1 MYIFNKGIRGS
12 MEELFKDR
20 EIRKYINESL
30 SNAVYDDVQ
39 TKECE
44 VCHTQAKNTYEIDG
58 HIVCDRC
65 INFIKFLRDDF
76 DVLFN
81 SKQDVWSNVQVRY
94 DSLTEGYFT
103 PNIEKLYDTAKKS
116 FGGDITKL
124 IKSYGIK
131 TNKDLCTRLYKGEL
145 FIDNKQLAKPSK
157 FNRFIDDFDVRFNTA
172 VGYKAIV
179 PDSDGY
185 VAKYSTV
192 GKNDAFIRDNI
203 DFIKKNASDVLKD
216 IVKPTIR
223 NSNDQSDYDEIVN
236 LSGSGNSSKV
246 QKSTV
251 AQAPKSGSTIGSG
264 TNTTS
269 ATNVKTSKAS
279 GNASDF
285 EITLGRDG
293 FALRYTRNDTQSKL
307 QKGVVEYHCTFNY
320 KSKTISQM
328 DVDIVSIDDFD
339 EITKNAFK
347 CTKLY
352 KMLPFMSDDGDYI
365 VDIDTDGII
374 THLELDVDN
383 IQKNGFVFK
392 ILNHTKS
399 FDKDTVK
406 IIDPTVITSYSKFN
420 AYISKYILMSIG
432 KDFNAFVNVKSNTIY
447 TSLGKVEW
455 YLSDITDKGI
465 LVELVYGS
473 RSATVEVTKNTDN
486 VGLVDLCLRGLL
498 IRNQDVFD
506 TLFGNNSL
514 SSMKSIKVTSKVNPN
529 ITVEWVF
536 NEDTIQ
542 AFTVSGGLALQ
553 GSFDGNALSSFVVS
567 SCKTLQKD
575 IERYTDDVLYRDGYV
590 QKSNNAVITNWF
602 KYRDASDTRL
612 KVLYRQIENNLKATY
627 DKLDD
632 RLDFK
637 VERLVVTK
645 SGNII
650 ECIFSIVDNEGVYQD
665 LDTMRKD
672 LSLKLPDYYH
682 MSESNDNSG
691 SYYVQYTVSDDDD
704 IEKFASD
711 IESSVLEGLFRL
723 HATEIN
729 EGCGYTLIGE
739 GVAVPIN
746 EADSSHTHAELE
758 DEDNDTEEGTD
769 VGGVS
774 TPTGTLHSTDGR
786 GVGSLETNK
795 KIDAISF
802 DDVVVEEVI
811 SEVAYKVTTRDGKK
825 VKVKMTPMEE
835 KKAKAR
841 RKAYYEE
848 QAKKDGNKIRSS
860 KVGKQ
865 NKKLANDLAKRA
877 EADKMREFHK
887 KEKSHE
893 LMRDR
898 KEKMRKLRSGTA
910 KERRSVRK
918 ELSKSRMSDS
928 TL

>member
-1 MYIFNKGIRGS
+1 

-44 VCHTQAKNTYEIDG
+44 VCHIQAKNTYEIDG

-575 IERYTDDVLYRDGYV
+575 IERYTDDVLYRDGYI
-590 QKSNNAVITNWF
+590 QKNTNAVITSWY

-645 SGNII
+645 SGNIV

-729 EGCGYTLIGE
+729 EGCGYTLIGD
-739 GVAVPIN
+739 GKAIPIN
-746 EADSSHTHAELE
+746 ESDSSHTHAELE

-811 SEVAYKVTTRDGKK
+811 SEVAYKVTTRNGKK

-835 KKAKAR
+835 KKAKAK

-877 EADKMREFHK
+877 EADKMREFRK

>member
-1 MYIFNKGIRGS
+1 

-30 SNAVYDDVQ
+30 ANAVYDDVQ

-236 LSGSGNSSKV
+236 LSGNSSSAKV
-246 QKSTV
+246 QKSSVT
-251 AQAPKSGSTIGSG
+251 QAPKSGSTIGNG

-279 GNASDF
+279 GNANDF
-285 EITLGRDG
+285 EIALGRDG

-320 KSKTISQM
+320 KSRTISQM

-399 FDKDTVK
+399 FDKDIVK

-645 SGNII
+645 SGNIV
-650 ECIFSIVDNEGVYQD
+650 ECVFSIVDNEGVYQD
-665 LDTMRKD
+665 LDTMKKD

-811 SEVAYKVTTRDGKK
+811 SEVAYKVTTRNGKK

-877 EADKMREFHK
+877 EADKMREFRK

-893 LMRDR
+893 LMKDR

>member
-1 MYIFNKGIRGS
+1 

-575 IERYTDDVLYRDGYV
+575 IERYTDDVLYRDGYI
-590 QKSNNAVITNWF
+590 QRNTNAVITSWY

-811 SEVAYKVTTRDGKK
+811 SEVAYKVTTRNGKK

>member
-1 MYIFNKGIRGS
+1 

-39 TKECE
+39 TKECDI
-44 VCHTQAKNTYEIDG
+44 CHIESKNTYEIDG

-65 INFIKFLRDDF
+65 INFIKFLQDDF

-251 AQAPKSGSTIGSG
+251 AQTPKSGSTIGSG
-264 TNTTS
+264 QNTSS

-285 EITLGRDG
+285 EIALGRDG

-339 EITKNAFK
+339 EVTKNAFK

-406 IIDPTVITSYSKFN
+406 IIDPAVITSYSKFN

-432 KDFNAFVNVKSNTIY
+432 KDFNAFVNVKSNTFY

-455 YLSDITDKGI
+455 YLSDLTDKGI

-514 SSMKSIKVTSKVNPN
+514 SSMRSIKVTSKVNPN
-529 ITVEWVF
+529 ITVEWLLDA
-536 NEDTIQ
+536 DTIQ
-542 AFTVSGGLALQ
+542 AFIVSGELALQ
-553 GSFDGNALSSFVVS
+553 GSFDSNALTSFVVS

-612 KVLYRQIENNLKATY
+612 KVLYRQIENNLKYTY

-650 ECIFSIVDNEGVYQD
+650 ECVFSIVDNDGVYQD

-746 EADSSHTHAELE
+746 EADSSHTHADLE
-758 DEDNDTEEGTD
+758 VEDNDTEEGTD

-811 SEVAYKVTTRDGKK
+811 SEVAYKVTTKNGKK
-825 VKVKMTPMEE
+825 IKVKMTPMEE
-835 KKAKAR
+835 KKAKAK

-848 QAKKDGNKIRSS
+848 KAKKEGNKIRSS

-893 LMRDR
+893 LMKAR

-918 ELSKSRMSDS
+918 ELSKSRMSGS

>member
-1 MYIFNKGIRGS
+1 

-30 SNAVYDDVQ
+30 ANAVYDDVQ

-236 LSGSGNSSKV
+236 LSGNGNSSKV
-246 QKSTV
+246 QKSSVTQV
-251 AQAPKSGSTIGSG
+251 PKSGSTIGSG
-264 TNTTS
+264 QNTTS

-279 GNASDF
+279 GNANDF
-285 EITLGRDG
+285 EIPLGKDG

-529 ITVEWVF
+529 ITVDWVF

-542 AFTVSGGLALQ
+542 AFIVSGELSLQ
-553 GSFDGNALSSFVVS
+553 GSFDGNALTSFSVS

-575 IERYTDDVLYRDGYV
+575 IERYTDDVLYRDGYI
-590 QKSNNAVITNWF
+590 QKNTNAVITSWY

-612 KVLYRQIENNLKATY
+612 KVLYRQIENNLKDTY

-645 SGNII
+645 SGNIV

-672 LSLKLPDYYH
+672 LSLKLPDYCH

-704 IEKFASD
+704 IDKFASD

-739 GVAVPIN
+739 GKAIPIN
-746 EADSSHTHAELE
+746 ESDSSHTHADLE
-758 DEDNDTEEGTD
+758 DEDNDAEEGTD

-811 SEVAYKVTTRDGKK
+811 SEVAFKWTTKNGKR
-825 VKVKMTPMEE
+825 VKVRMTPQEE
-835 KKAKAR
+835 KEAKEKRQAYYDKKAKEAGD
-841 RKAYYEE
+841 KV
-848 QAKKDGNKIRSS
+848 RSS
-860 KVGKQ
+860 KVAKQ
-865 NKKLANDLAKRA
+865 NKKLGHDLAKKA
-877 EADKMREFHK
+877 EDKAAAKAKRTLAKRSKAIDRKNSLKSMRERRESKYREMHSKLNDLRK
-887 KEKSHE
+887 KREGRPKSIT
-893 LMRDR
+893 R
-898 KEKMRKLRSGTA
+898 
-910 KERRSVRK
+910 
-918 ELSKSRMSDS
+918 
-928 TL
+928 

>member
-1 MYIFNKGIRGS
+1 

-30 SNAVYDDVQ
+30 ANAVYDDVQ

-65 INFIKFLRDDF
+65 ISFIKFLRDDF

-279 GNASDF
+279 GNTNDF
-285 EITLGRDG
+285 EIPLGKDG

-320 KSKTISQM
+320 KSKTISHM

-352 KMLPFMSDDGDYI
+352 KLLPFMSDDGDYI
-365 VDIDTDGII
+365 VDIDTEGIV

-383 IQKNGFVFK
+383 IHKNGFVFK

-455 YLSDITDKGI
+455 YLSDLTDKGI

-575 IERYTDDVLYRDGYV
+575 IERYTDDVLYRDGYI
-590 QKSNNAVITNWF
+590 QKNTNAVITSWY

-627 DKLDD
+627 DNLDD

-774 TPTGTLHSTDGR
+774 TPTGTLHSIDDR
-786 GVGSLETNK
+786 WVGSLETNK

-811 SEVAYKVTTRDGKK
+811 SEVAYKVTTRNGKK

-877 EADKMREFHK
+877 EADKMREFRK
-887 KEKSHE
+887 KERSHE

>member
-1 MYIFNKGIRGS
+1 

-30 SNAVYDDVQ
+30 ANAVYDDVQ

-81 SKQDVWSNVQVRY
+81 SKQEVWSNIHARY
-94 DSLTEGYFT
+94 DSLTEGYVV
-103 PNIEKLYDTAKKS
+103 PNVEKLYDTAKKS

-124 IKSYGIK
+124 VKSYGIK
-131 TNKDLCTRLYKGEL
+131 TDSHLLDRIYKGEICIPNTVL
-145 FIDNKQLAKPSK
+145 STSGKL
-157 FNRFIDDFDVRFNTA
+157 NRFIDDFEIKFMRADSAKQLVA
-172 VGYKAIV
+172 DADGYKATIDV
-179 PDSDGY
+179 TRSNSQFSKDNQSYIQANPDII
-185 VAKYSTV
+185 
-192 GKNDAFIRDNI
+192 NQ
-203 DFIKKNASDVLKD
+203 IKKPYMRNNDDKVAYNNVASLLG
-216 IVKPTIR
+216 
-223 NSNDQSDYDEIVN
+223 NSNT
-236 LSGSGNSSKV
+236 
-246 QKSTV
+246 STV
-251 AQAPKSGSTIGSG
+251 AKNSVTQAPKSGSTIGSG
-264 TNTTS
+264 TNTSS
-269 ATNVKTSKAS
+269 AKNVKTSKAS

-285 EITLGRDG
+285 EIALGRDG

-365 VDIDTDGII
+365 VDIDTEGIV

-406 IIDPTVITSYSKFN
+406 IIDPAVITSYSKFN

-432 KDFNAFVNVKSNTIY
+432 KDFNAFVNVKSNTFY

-455 YLSDITDKGI
+455 YLSDLTDKGI

-514 SSMKSIKVTSKVNPN
+514 SSMRSIKVTSKVNPN
-529 ITVEWVF
+529 ITVEWLLD
-536 NEDTIQ
+536 EDTIQ
-542 AFTVSGGLALQ
+542 AFIVSGELALQ
-553 GSFDGNALSSFVVS
+553 GSFDSNALTSFSVS

-612 KVLYRQIENNLKATY
+612 KVLYRQIENNLKDTY

-650 ECIFSIVDNEGVYQD
+650 ECVFSIVDNDGVYQD

-746 EADSSHTHAELE
+746 EADSSHTHADLE
-758 DEDNDTEEGTD
+758 VEDNDTEEGTD

-811 SEVAYKVTTRDGKK
+811 SEVAFKWTTKNGRK

-877 EADKMREFHK
+877 EADKMREFRK

>member
-1 MYIFNKGIRGS
+1 

-455 YLSDITDKGI
+455 YLSDITDNGI

-575 IERYTDDVLYRDGYV
+575 IERYTDDVLYRDGYI
-590 QKSNNAVITNWF
+590 QKNTNAVITSWY

-612 KVLYRQIENNLKATY
+612 KVLYRQIENNLKDTY

-645 SGNII
+645 SGNIV

-746 EADSSHTHAELE
+746 EVDSSHTHAELE

-811 SEVAYKVTTRDGKK
+811 SEVAYKVTTRNGKK

-877 EADKMREFHK
+877 EADKMREFRK

>member
-1 MYIFNKGIRGS
+1 

-30 SNAVYDDVQ
+30 ANAVYDDVQ

-81 SKQDVWSNVQVRY
+81 SKQDVWSNVQVKY

-251 AQAPKSGSTIGSG
+251 AQTPKSGSTIGNG

-279 GNASDF
+279 GNTNDF
-285 EITLGRDG
+285 EIPLGKDG

-536 NEDTIQ
+536 NEDTVQ
-542 AFTVSGGLALQ
+542 AFTVSGELALQ

-575 IERYTDDVLYRDGYV
+575 IERYTDDVLYRDGYI
-590 QKSNNAVITNWF
+590 QKNTNAVITSWY

-650 ECIFSIVDNEGVYQD
+650 ECVFSIVDNEGVYQD

-802 DDVVVEEVI
+802 DDVVVEEFI
-811 SEVAYKVTTRDGKK
+811 SEVAYKVTTRNGKK

-877 EADKMREFHK
+877 EADKMREFRK

>member
-1 MYIFNKGIRGS
+1 

-30 SNAVYDDVQ
+30 ANAVYDDVQ

-236 LSGSGNSSKV
+236 LSGNGNSSKV
-246 QKSTV
+246 QKSSVTQV
-251 AQAPKSGSTIGSG
+251 PKSGSTIGSG
-264 TNTTS
+264 QNTTS

-279 GNASDF
+279 GNANDF
-285 EITLGRDG
+285 EIPLGKDG

-529 ITVEWVF
+529 ITVDWVF

-542 AFTVSGGLALQ
+542 AFIVSGELSLQ
-553 GSFDGNALSSFVVS
+553 GSFDGNALTSFSVS

-612 KVLYRQIENNLKATY
+612 KVLYRQIENNLKYTY

-637 VERLVVTK
+637 VERLVVTY
-645 SGNII
+645 SGNIV

-811 SEVAYKVTTRDGKK
+811 SEVAYKVTTKNGKK
-825 VKVKMTPMEE
+825 IKVKMTPMEE
-835 KKAKAR
+835 KKAKAK

-848 QAKKDGNKIRSS
+848 QAKKEGNKIRSS

-893 LMRDR
+893 LMKDR

-918 ELSKSRMSDS
+918 ELSKSRMSGS
-928 TL
+928 TF

>member
-1 MYIFNKGIRGS
+1 
-12 MEELFKDR
+12 
-20 EIRKYINESL
+20 
-30 SNAVYDDVQ
+30 
-39 TKECE
+39 
-44 VCHTQAKNTYEIDG
+44 
-58 HIVCDRC
+58 
-65 INFIKFLRDDF
+65 
-76 DVLFN
+76 
-81 SKQDVWSNVQVRY
+81 
-94 DSLTEGYFT
+94 
-103 PNIEKLYDTAKKS
+103 
-116 FGGDITKL
+116 
-124 IKSYGIK
+124 
-131 TNKDLCTRLYKGEL
+131 
-145 FIDNKQLAKPSK
+145 
-157 FNRFIDDFDVRFNTA
+157 
-172 VGYKAIV
+172 
-179 PDSDGY
+179 
-185 VAKYSTV
+185 
-192 GKNDAFIRDNI
+192 
-203 DFIKKNASDVLKD
+203 
-216 IVKPTIR
+216 
-223 NSNDQSDYDEIVN
+223 
-236 LSGSGNSSKV
+236 
-246 QKSTV
+246 
-251 AQAPKSGSTIGSG
+251 
-264 TNTTS
+264 
-269 ATNVKTSKAS
+269 
-279 GNASDF
+279 
-285 EITLGRDG
+285 
-293 FALRYTRNDTQSKL
+293 
-307 QKGVVEYHCTFNY
+307 
-320 KSKTISQM
+320 
-328 DVDIVSIDDFD
+328 
-339 EITKNAFK
+339 
-347 CTKLY
+347 
-352 KMLPFMSDDGDYI
+352 MSDDGDYI

-529 ITVEWVF
+529 ITVDWVF

-542 AFTVSGGLALQ
+542 AFIVSGELSLQ
-553 GSFDGNALSSFVVS
+553 GSFDGNALTSFSVS

-575 IERYTDDVLYRDGYV
+575 IERYTDDVLYRDGYI
-590 QKSNNAVITNWF
+590 QKNTNAVITSWY

-645 SGNII
+645 SGNIV

-746 EADSSHTHAELE
+746 EVDSSHTHAELE

-774 TPTGTLHSTDGR
+774 TPTGALHSTDGR

-811 SEVAYKVTTRDGKK
+811 SEVAYKVTTMNGKK

-877 EADKMREFHK
+877 EADKMREFRK

>member
-1 MYIFNKGIRGS
+1 

-94 DSLTEGYFT
+94 DALTEGYVV
-103 PNIEKLYDTAKKS
+103 PNVEKLYDTAKKS

-536 NEDTIQ
+536 NGDTIQ

-575 IERYTDDVLYRDGYV
+575 IERYTDDVLYRDGYI
-590 QKSNNAVITNWF
+590 QKNTNAVITSWY

-645 SGNII
+645 SGNIV

-786 GVGSLETNK
+786 WVGSLETNK

-811 SEVAYKVTTRDGKK
+811 SEVAYKVTTRNGKK

-877 EADKMREFHK
+877 EADKMREFRK

>member
-1 MYIFNKGIRGS
+1 

-30 SNAVYDDVQ
+30 ANAVYDDVQ
-39 TKECE
+39 TKECD

-65 INFIKFLRDDF
+65 INFIKFLQDDF

-251 AQAPKSGSTIGSG
+251 AQTPKSGSTIGSG
-264 TNTTS
+264 QNTSS

-279 GNASDF
+279 GNTNDF
-285 EITLGRDG
+285 EIPLGKDG

-307 QKGVVEYHCTFNY
+307 QRGVVEYHCTFNY
-320 KSKTISQM
+320 KSKTISHM
-328 DVDIVSIDDFD
+328 EVDIVSIDDFD

-365 VDIDTDGII
+365 VDIDTEGIV

-406 IIDPTVITSYSKFN
+406 IIDPAVITSYSKFN

-432 KDFNAFVNVKSNTIY
+432 KDFNAFVNVKSNTFY

-455 YLSDITDKGI
+455 YLSDLTDKGI

-486 VGLVDLCLRGLL
+486 VGLVDLCLRELL

-514 SSMKSIKVTSKVNPN
+514 SSMRSIKVTSKVNPN
-529 ITVEWVF
+529 ITVEWLLD
-536 NEDTIQ
+536 EDTIQ
-542 AFTVSGGLALQ
+542 AFIVSGELALQ
-553 GSFDGNALSSFVVS
+553 GSFDSNALTSFSVS

-612 KVLYRQIENNLKATY
+612 KVLYRQIENNLKDTY

-650 ECIFSIVDNEGVYQD
+650 ECVFSIVDNEGVYQD
-665 LDTMRKD
+665 LDTMKKD
-672 LSLKLPDYYH
+672 LSLQLPDYYH

-739 GVAVPIN
+739 GVAVPIS
-746 EADSSHTHAELE
+746 EADSSHTHADLE
-758 DEDNDTEEGTD
+758 VEDNDTEEGTD

-811 SEVAYKVTTRDGKK
+811 SEVAFKWTTKNGKR
-825 VKVKMTPMEE
+825 VKVRMTPMEE
-835 KKAKAR
+835 KKAKAK

-848 QAKKDGNKIRSS
+848 QAKKEGNKIRSS

-877 EADKMREFHK
+877 ESDKMREFHK

-893 LMRDR
+893 LMKAR

>member
-1 MYIFNKGIRGS
+1 

-30 SNAVYDDVQ
+30 SNAMYDNAQ
-39 TKECE
+39 TKECDI
-44 VCHTQAKNTYEIDG
+44 CHTESKNTYEIDG

-94 DSLTEGYFT
+94 DSLTEGYVV
-103 PNIEKLYDTAKKS
+103 PNVEKLYDTAKKS

-124 IKSYGIK
+124 VKSYGIK
-131 TNKDLCTRLYKGEL
+131 TDSHLLDRIYKGEICIPNTVL
-145 FIDNKQLAKPSK
+145 STAGKL
-157 FNRFIDDFDVRFNTA
+157 NRFIDDFEIKFMRADSAKHLVADTD
-172 VGYKAIV
+172 GYKATIDV
-179 PDSDGY
+179 TRSNSQFSKDNQNYILANPDII
-185 VAKYSTV
+185 
-192 GKNDAFIRDNI
+192 NQ
-203 DFIKKNASDVLKD
+203 IKK
-216 IVKPTIR
+216 PYMR
-223 NSNDQSDYDEIVN
+223 NSDDKTAYNSVAS
-236 LSGSGNSSKV
+236 LLGNSNN
-246 QKSTV
+246 STV
-251 AQAPKSGSTIGSG
+251 AKNSVTQTPKSGSTIGSG
-264 TNTTS
+264 QNTSS
-269 ATNVKTSKAS
+269 AKNVKTSKAS

-285 EITLGRDG
+285 EIALGRDG

-352 KMLPFMSDDGDYI
+352 KLLPFMSDDGDYI

-455 YLSDITDKGI
+455 YLSDITDNGI

-473 RSATVEVTKNTDN
+473 RSTTVEVTKNTDN
-486 VGLVDLCLRGLL
+486 VGIVDLCLRGLL

-514 SSMKSIKVTSKVNPN
+514 SSMKSIKVTSKANHN
-529 ITVEWVF
+529 ITVEWLLDNDSVQSF
-536 NEDTIQ
+536 IT
-542 AFTVSGGLALQ
+542 SGELTLQ
-553 GSFDGNALSSFVVS
+553 GSFDSNSVTAFVVS

-575 IERYTDDVLYRDGYV
+575 LERYTDDVLYRDGYV
-590 QKSNNAVITNWF
+590 QKSNNAVITSWH
-602 KYRDASDTRL
+602 KYREASDTRL
-612 KVLYRQIENNLKATY
+612 KILYRQIENNFKDTY
-627 DKLDD
+627 DKLDE
-632 RLDFK
+632 RLDIT

-650 ECIFSIVDNEGVYQD
+650 ECVFSIVDNEGVYQD
-665 LDTMRKD
+665 LDTMKKD

-691 SYYVQYTVSDDDD
+691 SYYVQYIVKDDDD
-704 IEKFASD
+704 IDKFASD
-711 IESSVLEGLFRL
+711 IEASVLEGLFRL

-739 GVAVPIN
+739 GKAILIN
-746 EADSSHTHAELE
+746 EATDNNKTHAELE

-811 SEVAYKVTTRDGKK
+811 SEVAYKVTTKNGKK
-825 VKVKMTPMEE
+825 IKVKMTPMEE
-835 KKAKAR
+835 KKAKAK

-848 QAKKDGNKIRSS
+848 QAKKEGNKIRSS

-877 EADKMREFHK
+877 EADKMREFHN

-893 LMRDR
+893 LMKSR

-918 ELSKSRMSDS
+918 ELSKSRLSDR

>member
-1 MYIFNKGIRGS
+1 

-251 AQAPKSGSTIGSG
+251 AQTPKSGSTIGSG
-264 TNTTS
+264 QNTSS

-279 GNASDF
+279 GNTNDF
-285 EITLGRDG
+285 EIPLGKDG

-307 QKGVVEYHCTFNY
+307 QRGVVEYHCTFNY

-365 VDIDTDGII
+365 VDIDTEGIV

-420 AYISKYILMSIG
+420 AYISKYILMGIG

-536 NEDTIQ
+536 NEDTVQ
-542 AFTVSGGLALQ
+542 AFTVSGELALQ

-575 IERYTDDVLYRDGYV
+575 IERYTDDVLYRDGYI
-590 QKSNNAVITNWF
+590 QRNTNAVITSWY

-645 SGNII
+645 SGNIV
-650 ECIFSIVDNEGVYQD
+650 ECVFSIVDNEGVYQD
-665 LDTMRKD
+665 LDTMKKD

-691 SYYVQYTVSDDDD
+691 SYYVQYTLSDDDD
-704 IEKFASD
+704 IENFASD

-811 SEVAYKVTTRDGKK
+811 SEVAYKVTTRNGKK

-877 EADKMREFHK
+877 EADKMREFRK

>member
-1 MYIFNKGIRGS
+1 MYIFNRGIRGS

-65 INFIKFLRDDF
+65 INFIKFLQDDF

-236 LSGSGNSSKV
+236 LSGGGNSSKV

-279 GNASDF
+279 GNTNDF
-285 EITLGRDG
+285 EIPLGKDG

-455 YLSDITDKGI
+455 YLSDITGKGI

-514 SSMKSIKVTSKVNPN
+514 SSMRNIKVTSKVNPN
-529 ITVEWVF
+529 ITVEWLF

-575 IERYTDDVLYRDGYV
+575 IERYTDDVLYRDGYI
-590 QKSNNAVITNWF
+590 QKNTNVVITSWY

-627 DKLDD
+627 GKLDD

-691 SYYVQYTVSDDDD
+691 SYYVQYTVSDDED

-786 GVGSLETNK
+786 VVGSLETNK

-811 SEVAYKVTTRDGKK
+811 SEVAYKVTTRNGKK

-877 EADKMREFHK
+877 EADKMREFRK

-918 ELSKSRMSDS
+918 ELSKSRMGDS

>member
-1 MYIFNKGIRGS
+1 

-65 INFIKFLRDDF
+65 VSFIKFLRDDF
-76 DVLFN
+76 DVLLN
-81 SKQDVWSNVQVRY
+81 SKQEVWSNIVDRY
-94 DSLTEGYFT
+94 DSLTEGYVV
-103 PNIEKLYDTAKKS
+103 PNVEKLYDTAKKS

-124 IKSYGIK
+124 VKSYGIK
-131 TNKDLCTRLYKGEL
+131 TDSHLLDRIYKGEICIPNTVL
-145 FIDNKQLAKPSK
+145 STSGKL
-157 FNRFIDDFDVRFNTA
+157 NRFIDDFEIKFMRADSAKQLVA
-172 VGYKAIV
+172 DADGYKATIDV
-179 PDSDGY
+179 TRSSSQFSKDNQNYILANPDII
-185 VAKYSTV
+185 
-192 GKNDAFIRDNI
+192 NQ
-203 DFIKKNASDVLKD
+203 IKK
-216 IVKPTIR
+216 PYMR
-223 NSNDQSDYDEIVN
+223 NSDDKTAYNNVAS
-236 LSGSGNSSKV
+236 LLGNSNN
-246 QKSTV
+246 STV
-251 AQAPKSGSTIGSG
+251 AKNSVTQAPKSGSTIGSG

-269 ATNVKTSKAS
+269 AKNVKTSKAS
-279 GNASDF
+279 GNTDDF
-285 EITLGRDG
+285 EIPLGKDG
-293 FALRYTRNDTQSKL
+293 FTLRYTRNDTQSKL

-447 TSLGKVEW
+447 TSFGKVEW

-498 IRNQDVFD
+498 VRNQDVFD

-536 NEDTIQ
+536 NEDTVQ
-542 AFTVSGGLALQ
+542 AFIVSGELALQ
-553 GSFDGNALSSFVVS
+553 GSFDSNALTSFSVS

-645 SGNII
+645 SGNIV
-650 ECIFSIVDNEGVYQD
+650 ECVFSIVDNEGVYQD

-691 SYYVQYTVSDDDD
+691 SYYVQYTVSDEDD
-704 IEKFASD
+704 IDKFASD
-711 IESSVLEGLFRL
+711 IEVSVLEGLFRL

-746 EADSSHTHAELE
+746 ESIYSNKTHAELE

-811 SEVAYKVTTRDGKK
+811 SEVAYKVTTRNGKK

-848 QAKKDGNKIRSS
+848 QAKKAGDKVRSS

-877 EADKMREFHK
+877 EDDKRREFHK

-893 LMRDR
+893 LMKAR

>member
-1 MYIFNKGIRGS
+1 

-30 SNAVYDDVQ
+30 ANAVYDDVQ
-39 TKECE
+39 IKECE

-76 DVLFN
+76 DVLLN
-81 SKQDVWSNVQVRY
+81 SKQGVWSNIVDRY
-94 DSLTEGYFT
+94 DALTEGYVV
-103 PNIEKLYDTAKKS
+103 PNVEKLYDTAKKS

-124 IKSYGIK
+124 VKSYGIK
-131 TNKDLCTRLYKGEL
+131 TDSHLLDRIYKGEICIPNTVL
-145 FIDNKQLAKPSK
+145 STSGKL
-157 FNRFIDDFDVRFNTA
+157 NRFIDDFEIKFMRADSAKQLVADTD
-172 VGYKAIV
+172 GYKSTIDVTRSNSQFSKDNQSYILAN
-179 PDSDGY
+179 PDII
-185 VAKYSTV
+185 
-192 GKNDAFIRDNI
+192 NQ
-203 DFIKKNASDVLKD
+203 IKK
-216 IVKPTIR
+216 PYMR
-223 NSNDQSDYDEIVN
+223 NSDDKTAYNSVAS
-236 LSGSGNSSKV
+236 LLGNSNN
-246 QKSTV
+246 STV
-251 AQAPKSGSTIGSG
+251 AKNSVTQTPKSGSTIGSG
-264 TNTTS
+264 QNTSS

-279 GNASDF
+279 GNTNDF
-285 EITLGRDG
+285 EIALGKDG

-320 KSKTISQM
+320 KSKTISHM

-352 KMLPFMSDDGDYI
+352 KLLPFMSDDGDYI
-365 VDIDTDGII
+365 VDIDTDGIV

-406 IIDPTVITSYSKFN
+406 IVDPAVITSYSKFN
-420 AYISKYILMSIG
+420 AYISKYILMSIA
-432 KDFNAFVNVKSNTIY
+432 KDFNAFVNVKYNTFY

-455 YLSDITDKGI
+455 YLSDLTDKGI

-486 VGLVDLCLRGLL
+486 VGIVDLCLRGLL

-514 SSMKSIKVTSKVNPN
+514 SSMKSIKVTPKVNPN
-529 ITVEWVF
+529 ITVEWLLDNDSVQSF
-536 NEDTIQ
+536 IT
-542 AFTVSGGLALQ
+542 SGELALQ
-553 GSFDGNALSSFVVS
+553 GSFDSNSVTDFVVS

-575 IERYTDDVLYRDGYV
+575 LERYTDDVLYRDGYV
-590 QKSNNAVITNWF
+590 QKSNNAVITSWH
-602 KYRDASDTRL
+602 KYREASDTRL
-612 KVLYRQIENNLKATY
+612 KILYRQIENNFKDTY
-627 DKLDD
+627 DKLDG
-632 RLDFK
+632 RLDIT
-637 VERLVVTK
+637 VERLVVTH
-645 SGNII
+645 SGNIV
-650 ECIFSIVDNEGVYQD
+650 ECVFSIVDNEGVYQD

-691 SYYVQYTVSDDDD
+691 SYYVQYIVKDDDD
-704 IEKFASD
+704 IDKFASD
-711 IESSVLEGLFRL
+711 IEVSVLEGLFRL

-739 GVAVPIN
+739 GKAIPIN
-746 EADSSHTHAELE
+746 EATDNNNNNNKTHAELE
-758 DEDNDTEEGTD
+758 DEDNDAEEGTD
-769 VGGVS
+769 VGGVA
-774 TPTGTLHSTDGR
+774 TPSGTLHSTDGR

-802 DDVVVEEVI
+802 DDVVVESVI
-811 SEVAYKVTTRDGKK
+811 SEVAYKVTTKNGKK
-825 VKVKMTPMEE
+825 IKVRMTPMEE
-835 KKAKAR
+835 KKEKAR

-848 QAKKDGNKIRSS
+848 QVKKEGDKVRSS

-865 NKKLANDLAKRA
+865 NKKLAHDLAKKA
-877 EADKMREFHK
+877 EDSKRREFAE
-887 KEKSHE
+887 KERSHE
-893 LMRDR
+893 LMKSQ

-918 ELSKSRMSDS
+918 ELSKSRLSGR

>member
-1 MYIFNKGIRGS
+1 

-30 SNAVYDDVQ
+30 ANAVYDDVQ

-65 INFIKFLRDDF
+65 INFIKFLQDDF

-269 ATNVKTSKAS
+269 ANNVKTSKAS

-328 DVDIVSIDDFD
+328 DVDIISIDDFD

-506 TLFGNNSL
+506 ILFGNNSL

-575 IERYTDDVLYRDGYV
+575 IERYTDDVLYRDGYI
-590 QKSNNAVITNWF
+590 QKNTNAVITSWY

-612 KVLYRQIENNLKATY
+612 KVLYRQIENNLKDTY

-645 SGNII
+645 SGNIV

-711 IESSVLEGLFRL
+711 IEVSVLEGLFRL
-723 HATEIN
+723 HAIEIN
-729 EGCGYTLIGE
+729 EGCGYTLIGD
-739 GVAVPIN
+739 GKAIPIN
-746 EADSSHTHAELE
+746 ESDSSHTHAELE
-758 DEDNDTEEGTD
+758 DEDNDAEEGTD

-811 SEVAYKVTTRDGKK
+811 SEVAYKVTTRNGKK

-848 QAKKDGNKIRSS
+848 QAKKEGNKIRSS

-877 EADKMREFHK
+877 EADKMREFRK

>member
-1 MYIFNKGIRGS
+1 

-30 SNAVYDDVQ
+30 ANAVYDDVQ

-44 VCHTQAKNTYEIDG
+44 VCHTQAKNTCEIDG

-76 DVLFN
+76 DVLLN

-145 FIDNKQLAKPSK
+145 FIDNKQLSKPSK
-157 FNRFIDDFDVRFNTA
+157 FNRFIDDFDVRFNTV

-251 AQAPKSGSTIGSG
+251 AQTPKSGSTIGNG

-285 EITLGRDG
+285 EIPLGKDG

-406 IIDPTVITSYSKFN
+406 IIDPSVITSYSKFN

-514 SSMKSIKVTSKVNPN
+514 SSMKSIKVTSKVNLN
-529 ITVEWVF
+529 ITVDWVF
-536 NEDTIQ
+536 NGYTVQ
-542 AFTVSGGLALQ
+542 AFTVSGELALQ

-567 SCKTLQKD
+567 SFRTLQKD
-575 IERYTDDVLYRDGYV
+575 IERYTDDVLYRDGYI
-590 QKSNNAVITNWF
+590 QKNTNAVITSWY

-637 VERLVVTK
+637 VERLVVTN

-650 ECIFSIVDNEGVYQD
+650 ECVFSIVDNEGVYQD
-665 LDTMRKD
+665 LDTMKKD
-672 LSLKLPDYYH
+672 LSLKLPEYYH

-758 DEDNDTEEGTD
+758 DEDNDAEEGTD

-774 TPTGTLHSTDGR
+774 TPTGTLHSTDSR

-811 SEVAYKVTTRDGKK
+811 SEVAYKVTTRNGKK

-848 QAKKDGNKIRSS
+848 QAKKEGNKIRSS

-877 EADKMREFHK
+877 EDDKRREFHK

-893 LMRDR
+893 LMKAR

>member
-1 MYIFNKGIRGS
+1 

-30 SNAVYDDVQ
+30 PNAVYDDVQ

-251 AQAPKSGSTIGSG
+251 AQAPKSGSTIGNG

-328 DVDIVSIDDFD
+328 GVDIVSIDDFD

-575 IERYTDDVLYRDGYV
+575 IERYTDDVLYRDGYI
-590 QKSNNAVITNWF
+590 QKNTNAVITSWY

-650 ECIFSIVDNEGVYQD
+650 ECVFSIVDNEGVYQD

-811 SEVAYKVTTRDGKK
+811 SEVTYKVTTRNGKK

-848 QAKKDGNKIRSS
+848 QAKKEGNKIRSS

-877 EADKMREFHK
+877 EADKMREFRK

>member
-1 MYIFNKGIRGS
+1 
-12 MEELFKDR
+12 
-20 EIRKYINESL
+20 
-30 SNAVYDDVQ
+30 
-39 TKECE
+39 
-44 VCHTQAKNTYEIDG
+44 
-58 HIVCDRC
+58 
-65 INFIKFLRDDF
+65 
-76 DVLFN
+76 
-81 SKQDVWSNVQVRY
+81 
-94 DSLTEGYFT
+94 
-103 PNIEKLYDTAKKS
+103 
-116 FGGDITKL
+116 
-124 IKSYGIK
+124 
-131 TNKDLCTRLYKGEL
+131 
-145 FIDNKQLAKPSK
+145 
-157 FNRFIDDFDVRFNTA
+157 
-172 VGYKAIV
+172 
-179 PDSDGY
+179 
-185 VAKYSTV
+185 
-192 GKNDAFIRDNI
+192 
-203 DFIKKNASDVLKD
+203 
-216 IVKPTIR
+216 
-223 NSNDQSDYDEIVN
+223 
-236 LSGSGNSSKV
+236 
-246 QKSTV
+246 
-251 AQAPKSGSTIGSG
+251 
-264 TNTTS
+264 
-269 ATNVKTSKAS
+269 
-279 GNASDF
+279 
-285 EITLGRDG
+285 
-293 FALRYTRNDTQSKL
+293 
-307 QKGVVEYHCTFNY
+307 
-320 KSKTISQM
+320 
-328 DVDIVSIDDFD
+328 
-339 EITKNAFK
+339 
-347 CTKLY
+347 
-352 KMLPFMSDDGDYI
+352 MSDDGDYI

-473 RSATVEVTKNTDN
+473 RSATVEVTKSTDN

-536 NEDTIQ
+536 NEDTVQ
-542 AFTVSGGLALQ
+542 AFTVSGELALH
-553 GSFDGNALSSFVVS
+553 GSFDGNALTSFNVS

-575 IERYTDDVLYRDGYV
+575 IERYTDDVLYREGYI
-590 QKSNNAVITNWF
+590 QKNTNAVITNWF

-637 VERLVVTK
+637 VERLVVTN
-645 SGNII
+645 SGNIV
-650 ECIFSIVDNEGVYQD
+650 ECIFSIVDNGGVYQD

-672 LSLKLPDYYH
+672 LSLKLPEYYH

-758 DEDNDTEEGTD
+758 DKDNDAEEGTD

-811 SEVAYKVTTRDGKK
+811 SEVAFKWTTKNGKR
-825 VKVKMTPMEE
+825 VKVRMTPQEE
-835 KKAKAR
+835 KEAKEK
-841 RKAYYEE
+841 RKAYYDKV
-848 QAKKDGNKIRSS
+848 AKSAGDKVRSS
-860 KVGKQ
+860 KVAKQ
-865 NKKLANDLAKRA
+865 NKKLGHDLAKKA
-877 EADKMREFHK
+877 EADKMREFRK

>member
-1 MYIFNKGIRGS
+1 

-328 DVDIVSIDDFD
+328 DVDIISIDDFD

-506 TLFGNNSL
+506 ILFGNNSL

-575 IERYTDDVLYRDGYV
+575 IERYTDDVLYRDGYI
-590 QKSNNAVITNWF
+590 QKNTNAVITSWY

-612 KVLYRQIENNLKATY
+612 KVLYRQIENNLKDTY

-637 VERLVVTK
+637 VERLVVTE
-645 SGNII
+645 SGNIV

-691 SYYVQYTVSDDDD
+691 SYYVQYTVSDGDD

-746 EADSSHTHAELE
+746 ESDSSHTHAELE

-774 TPTGTLHSTDGR
+774 TSTGTLHSTDGR

-811 SEVAYKVTTRDGKK
+811 SEVAYKVTTRNGKK

-848 QAKKDGNKIRSS
+848 QAKKEGNKIRSS

-877 EADKMREFHK
+877 EADKMREFRK

>member
-1 MYIFNKGIRGS
+1 

-347 CTKLY
+347 FTKLY

-365 VDIDTDGII
+365 VDIDTEGIV

-392 ILNHTKS
+392 ILNHSKS

-406 IIDPTVITSYSKFN
+406 IIDPVVITSYSKFN

-575 IERYTDDVLYRDGYV
+575 IERYTDDVLYRDGYI
-590 QKSNNAVITNWF
+590 QKNTNAVITSWY

-612 KVLYRQIENNLKATY
+612 KVLYRQIENNLKDTY

-645 SGNII
+645 SGNIV

-672 LSLKLPDYYH
+672 LSLKLPEYYH

-811 SEVAYKVTTRDGKK
+811 SEVAYKVTTRNGKK

-877 EADKMREFHK
+877 EADKMREFRK

>member
-1 MYIFNKGIRGS
+1 

-30 SNAVYDDVQ
+30 SNAMYDDVQ
-39 TKECE
+39 TKECDI
-44 VCHTQAKNTYEIDG
+44 CHTESKNTYEIDG

-76 DVLFN
+76 DVLLN
-81 SKQDVWSNVQVRY
+81 SKQEVWSNLQVKY
-94 DSLTEGYFT
+94 DSLTEGYVV
-103 PNIEKLYDTAKKS
+103 PNVEKLYDTAKKS

-124 IKSYGIK
+124 VKSYGIK
-131 TNKDLCTRLYKGEL
+131 TDSHLLDRIYKGEICIPNTVL
-145 FIDNKQLAKPSK
+145 STSGKL
-157 FNRFIDDFDVRFNTA
+157 NRFIDDFEIKFMRADSAKQLVA
-172 VGYKAIV
+172 DADGYKATIDV
-179 PDSDGY
+179 TRSNSQFSKDNQSYIQANPDII
-185 VAKYSTV
+185 
-192 GKNDAFIRDNI
+192 NQ
-203 DFIKKNASDVLKD
+203 IKKPYMRNNDDKVAYNNVASLLG
-216 IVKPTIR
+216 
-223 NSNDQSDYDEIVN
+223 NSNT
-236 LSGSGNSSKV
+236 
-246 QKSTV
+246 STV
-251 AQAPKSGSTIGSG
+251 AKNSVTQAPKSGSTIGSG
-264 TNTTS
+264 TNTSS
-269 ATNVKTSKAS
+269 AKNVKTSKAS

-285 EITLGRDG
+285 EIALGRDG

-307 QKGVVEYHCTFNY
+307 QKGVVEYHCIFNY

-473 RSATVEVTKNTDN
+473 RSATVEVTNKSTDN

-514 SSMKSIKVTSKVNPN
+514 SSMKSIKTTSKVNPN
-529 ITVEWVF
+529 ITVEWLF
-536 NEDTIQ
+536 NDDSIRSFIT
-542 AFTVSGGLALQ
+542 SGELVLF
-553 GSFDGNALSSFVVS
+553 GSFDENELTSFVVS
-567 SCKTLQKD
+567 SFRTLQKD
-575 IERYTDDVLYRDGYV
+575 LERYTDDVLYRDGYI
-590 QKSNNAVITNWF
+590 QKNNNAVITNWF

-637 VERLVVTK
+637 VERLVVSK
-645 SGNII
+645 GGNII
-650 ECIFSIVDNEGVYQD
+650 ECVFSIVDNEGVYQD
-665 LDTMRKD
+665 LDTMKKD
-672 LSLKLPDYYH
+672 LSLQLPDYYH

-711 IESSVLEGLFRL
+711 IELSVLEGLFRL

-746 EADSSHTHAELE
+746 EADSSHTHADLE

-774 TPTGTLHSTDGR
+774 TPTGTLHSADGR

-811 SEVAYKVTTRDGKK
+811 SEVAYKVTTRNGKK

-877 EADKMREFHK
+877 EADKMREFRK

-898 KEKMRKLRSGTA
+898 KEKMRKFRSGTA

>member
-1 MYIFNKGIRGS
+1 

-30 SNAVYDDVQ
+30 SNAMYDDVQ
-39 TKECE
+39 TKECDI
-44 VCHTQAKNTYEIDG
+44 CHTESKNTYEIDG

-65 INFIKFLRDDF
+65 VNFIKFLRDDF

-251 AQAPKSGSTIGSG
+251 AQTPKSGSTIGSG
-264 TNTTS
+264 QNTSS

-279 GNASDF
+279 GNTNDF
-285 EITLGRDG
+285 EIALGRDG

-365 VDIDTDGII
+365 IDIDTDGII

-432 KDFNAFVNVKSNTIY
+432 KDFNAFVNVKSNTFY

-455 YLSDITDKGI
+455 YLSDLTDKGI

-486 VGLVDLCLRGLL
+486 
-498 IRNQDVFD
+498 DVSYTNL
-506 TLFGNNSL
+506 TL
-514 SSMKSIKVTSKVNPN
+514 P
-529 ITVEWVF
+529 
-536 NEDTIQ
+536 TIYP
-542 AFTVSGGLALQ
+542 V
-553 GSFDGNALSSFVVS
+553 
-567 SCKTLQKD
+567 
-575 IERYTDDVLYRDGYV
+575 
-590 QKSNNAVITNWF
+590 
-602 KYRDASDTRL
+602 
-612 KVLYRQIENNLKATY
+612 
-627 DKLDD
+627 
-632 RLDFK
+632 
-637 VERLVVTK
+637 
-645 SGNII
+645 
-650 ECIFSIVDNEGVYQD
+650 
-665 LDTMRKD
+665 
-672 LSLKLPDYYH
+672 
-682 MSESNDNSG
+682 
-691 SYYVQYTVSDDDD
+691 
-704 IEKFASD
+704 
-711 IESSVLEGLFRL
+711 
-723 HATEIN
+723 
-729 EGCGYTLIGE
+729 
-739 GVAVPIN
+739 
-746 EADSSHTHAELE
+746 
-758 DEDNDTEEGTD
+758 
-769 VGGVS
+769 
-774 TPTGTLHSTDGR
+774 
-786 GVGSLETNK
+786 
-795 KIDAISF
+795 
-802 DDVVVEEVI
+802 
-811 SEVAYKVTTRDGKK
+811 
-825 VKVKMTPMEE
+825 
-835 KKAKAR
+835 
-841 RKAYYEE
+841 
-848 QAKKDGNKIRSS
+848 
-860 KVGKQ
+860 
-865 NKKLANDLAKRA
+865 
-877 EADKMREFHK
+877 
-887 KEKSHE
+887 
-893 LMRDR
+893 
-898 KEKMRKLRSGTA
+898 
-910 KERRSVRK
+910 
-918 ELSKSRMSDS
+918 
-928 TL
+928 

>member
-1 MYIFNKGIRGS
+1 

-246 QKSTV
+246 QKSSVT
-251 AQAPKSGSTIGSG
+251 QTPKSGSTIGSG

-279 GNASDF
+279 GNTNDF
-285 EITLGRDG
+285 EIPLGKDG

-506 TLFGNNSL
+506 ILFGNNSL

-575 IERYTDDVLYRDGYV
+575 IERYTDDVLYRDGYI
-590 QKSNNAVITNWF
+590 QKNTNAVITSWY

-645 SGNII
+645 SGNIV

-811 SEVAYKVTTRDGKK
+811 SEVAYKVTTRNGKK

-877 EADKMREFHK
+877 EADKMREFRK

>member
-1 MYIFNKGIRGS
+1 M
-12 MEELFKDR
+12 
-20 EIRKYINESL
+20 
-30 SNAVYDDVQ
+30 
-39 TKECE
+39 
-44 VCHTQAKNTYEIDG
+44 
-58 HIVCDRC
+58 
-65 INFIKFLRDDF
+65 
-76 DVLFN
+76 
-81 SKQDVWSNVQVRY
+81 
-94 DSLTEGYFT
+94 
-103 PNIEKLYDTAKKS
+103 
-116 FGGDITKL
+116 
-124 IKSYGIK
+124 
-131 TNKDLCTRLYKGEL
+131 
-145 FIDNKQLAKPSK
+145 
-157 FNRFIDDFDVRFNTA
+157 
-172 VGYKAIV
+172 
-179 PDSDGY
+179 
-185 VAKYSTV
+185 

-203 DFIKKNASDVLKD
+203 DFIKKNASEVLKD

-264 TNTTS
+264 QNTSS

-279 GNASDF
+279 GNTNDF
-285 EITLGRDG
+285 EIPLGKDG

-320 KSKTISQM
+320 KSKTISHI

-352 KMLPFMSDDGDYI
+352 KLLPFMSDDGDYI
-365 VDIDTDGII
+365 VDIDTEGIV

-406 IIDPTVITSYSKFN
+406 IIDPVVITSYSKFN

-455 YLSDITDKGI
+455 YLSDLTDKGI

-514 SSMKSIKVTSKVNPN
+514 SSMRSIKVTSKVNPN
-529 ITVEWVF
+529 ITVEWLLDA
-536 NEDTIQ
+536 DTVQ
-542 AFTVSGGLALQ
+542 AFIVSGELALQ
-553 GSFDGNALSSFVVS
+553 GSFDSNALTSFSVS

-637 VERLVVTK
+637 VERLVVTH
-645 SGNII
+645 SGNIV
-650 ECIFSIVDNEGVYQD
+650 ECVFSIVDNEGVYQD

-682 MSESNDNSG
+682 MSESNDNNG
-691 SYYVQYTVSDDDD
+691 SYYVQYIVSDDDD

-723 HATEIN
+723 YATDIN

-739 GVAVPIN
+739 GKAIPVN
-746 EADSSHTHAELE
+746 ESTDSNKTHAELE

-774 TPTGTLHSTDGR
+774 TPIGTLHSTDGR

-811 SEVAYKVTTRDGKK
+811 SEVAYKVTTKNGKK

-835 KKAKAR
+835 KKAKAK

-848 QAKKDGNKIRSS
+848 QAKKEGNKIRSS

-877 EADKMREFHK
+877 ESDKMREFHK

-893 LMRDR
+893 LMKAR

>member
-1 MYIFNKGIRGS
+1 

-251 AQAPKSGSTIGSG
+251 AQTPKSGSTIGNG

-285 EITLGRDG
+285 EIALGKDG

-320 KSKTISQM
+320 KSKTISHM

-352 KMLPFMSDDGDYI
+352 KLLPFMSDDGDYI
-365 VDIDTDGII
+365 VDIDTEGIV

-575 IERYTDDVLYRDGYV
+575 IERYTDDVLYRDGYI
-590 QKSNNAVITNWF
+590 QKNTNAVITSWY

-645 SGNII
+645 GGNIV

-691 SYYVQYTVSDDDD
+691 SYYVQYTVSDEDD

-786 GVGSLETNK
+786 GVGSFETNK

-811 SEVAYKVTTRDGKK
+811 SEVAYKVTTRNGKK

-877 EADKMREFHK
+877 EADKMREFRK

>member
-347 CTKLY
+347 FTKLY

-365 VDIDTDGII
+365 VDIDTEGIV

-392 ILNHTKS
+392 ILNHSKS

-406 IIDPTVITSYSKFN
+406 IIDPVVITSYSKFN

-575 IERYTDDVLYRDGYV
+575 IERYTDDVLYRDGYI
-590 QKSNNAVITNWF
+590 QKNTNAVITSWY

-612 KVLYRQIENNLKATY
+612 KVLYRQIENNLKDTY

-645 SGNII
+645 SGNIV

-672 LSLKLPDYYH
+672 LSLKLPEYYH

-811 SEVAYKVTTRDGKK
+811 SEVAYKVTTRNGKK

-877 EADKMREFHK
+877 EADKMREFRK

>member
-1 MYIFNKGIRGS
+1 

-30 SNAVYDDVQ
+30 ANAVYDDVQ

-65 INFIKFLRDDF
+65 VSFIKFLRDDF

-246 QKSTV
+246 QKNTV
-251 AQAPKSGSTIGSG
+251 AQAPKSGSTIGNG

-279 GNASDF
+279 GNTNDF
-285 EITLGRDG
+285 EIPLGKDG

-365 VDIDTDGII
+365 VDIDTEGIV

-514 SSMKSIKVTSKVNPN
+514 SSMRSIKVTSKVNPN
-529 ITVEWVF
+529 ITVEWLLDA
-536 NEDTIQ
+536 DTIQ
-542 AFTVSGGLALQ
+542 AFIVSGELALQ
-553 GSFDGNALSSFVVS
+553 GSFDSNALTSFSVS

-645 SGNII
+645 SGNIV
-650 ECIFSIVDNEGVYQD
+650 ECVFSIVDNEGVYQD

-774 TPTGTLHSTDGR
+774 TPTGTLHSTDGI

-811 SEVAYKVTTRDGKK
+811 SEVAYKVTTRNGKK

-835 KKAKAR
+835 KKAKAK

-877 EADKMREFHK
+877 EADKMREFRK

>member
-94 DSLTEGYFT
+94 DALTEGYVV
-103 PNIEKLYDTAKKS
+103 PNVEKLYDTAKKS

-536 NEDTIQ
+536 NGDTIQ

-575 IERYTDDVLYRDGYV
+575 IERYTDDVLYRDGYI
-590 QKSNNAVITNWF
+590 QKNTNAVITSWY

-645 SGNII
+645 SGNIV

-786 GVGSLETNK
+786 WVGSLETNK

-811 SEVAYKVTTRDGKK
+811 SEVAYKVTTRNGKK

-877 EADKMREFHK
+877 EADKMREFRK

>member
-1 MYIFNKGIRGS
+1 

-542 AFTVSGGLALQ
+542 AFTVSGVLALQ

-575 IERYTDDVLYRDGYV
+575 IERYTDDVLYRDGYI
-590 QKSNNAVITNWF
+590 QKNTNAVITSWY

-650 ECIFSIVDNEGVYQD
+650 ECVFSIVDNEGVYQD

-811 SEVAYKVTTRDGKK
+811 SEVAYKVTTRNGKK

-877 EADKMREFHK
+877 EADKMREFRK

>member
-1 MYIFNKGIRGS
+1 

-30 SNAVYDDVQ
+30 ANAVYDDVQ

-65 INFIKFLRDDF
+65 VSFIKFLRDDF

-251 AQAPKSGSTIGSG
+251 AQAPKSGSTIGNG

-279 GNASDF
+279 GNTNDF
-285 EITLGRDG
+285 EIPLGKDG

-365 VDIDTDGII
+365 VDIDTEGIV

-514 SSMKSIKVTSKVNPN
+514 SSMRSIKVTSKVNPN
-529 ITVEWVF
+529 ITVEWLLDA
-536 NEDTIQ
+536 DTIQ
-542 AFTVSGGLALQ
+542 AFIVSGELALQ
-553 GSFDGNALSSFVVS
+553 GSFDSNALTSFSVS

-645 SGNII
+645 SGNIV
-650 ECIFSIVDNEGVYQD
+650 ECVFSIVDNEGVYQD

-774 TPTGTLHSTDGR
+774 TPTGTLHSTDGI

-811 SEVAYKVTTRDGKK
+811 SEVAYKVTTRNGKK

-835 KKAKAR
+835 KKAKAK

-877 EADKMREFHK
+877 EADKMREFRK

>member
-1 MYIFNKGIRGS
+1 

-65 INFIKFLRDDF
+65 INFIKFLQDDF

-236 LSGSGNSSKV
+236 LSGGGNSSKV

-279 GNASDF
+279 GNTNDF
-285 EITLGRDG
+285 EIPLGKDG

-455 YLSDITDKGI
+455 YLSDITGKGI

-514 SSMKSIKVTSKVNPN
+514 SSMRNIKVTSKVNPN
-529 ITVEWVF
+529 ITVEWLF

-575 IERYTDDVLYRDGYV
+575 IERYTDDVLYRDGYI
-590 QKSNNAVITNWF
+590 QKNTNVVITSWY

-627 DKLDD
+627 GKLDD

-691 SYYVQYTVSDDDD
+691 SYYVQYTVSDDED

-786 GVGSLETNK
+786 VVGSLETNK

-811 SEVAYKVTTRDGKK
+811 SEVAYKVTTRNGKK

-877 EADKMREFHK
+877 EADKMREFRK

-918 ELSKSRMSDS
+918 ELSKSRMGDS

>member
-1 MYIFNKGIRGS
+1 

-30 SNAVYDDVQ
+30 ANAVYDDVQ

-236 LSGSGNSSKV
+236 LSGNGNSSKV
-246 QKSTV
+246 QKSSVTQV
-251 AQAPKSGSTIGSG
+251 PKSGSTIGSG
-264 TNTTS
+264 QNTTS

-279 GNASDF
+279 GDANDF
-285 EITLGRDG
+285 EIPLGKDG

-529 ITVEWVF
+529 ITVDWVF

-542 AFTVSGGLALQ
+542 AFIVSGELSLQ
-553 GSFDGNALSSFVVS
+553 GSFDGNALTSFSVS

-575 IERYTDDVLYRDGYV
+575 IERYTDDVLYRDGYI
-590 QKSNNAVITNWF
+590 QKNTNAVITSWY

-645 SGNII
+645 SGNIV

-746 EADSSHTHAELE
+746 EVDSSHTHAELE

-774 TPTGTLHSTDGR
+774 TPTGALHSTDGR

-811 SEVAYKVTTRDGKK
+811 SEVAYKVTTMNGKK

-877 EADKMREFHK
+877 EADKMREFRK

>member
-1 MYIFNKGIRGS
+1 

-30 SNAVYDDVQ
+30 ANAVYDDVQ

-65 INFIKFLRDDF
+65 INFIKFLQDDF

-251 AQAPKSGSTIGSG
+251 AQTPKSGSTIGNG

-285 EITLGRDG
+285 EIALGKDG

-365 VDIDTDGII
+365 VDIDTEGIV

-536 NEDTIQ
+536 NEDTVQ
-542 AFTVSGGLALQ
+542 AFTVSGELALQ

-575 IERYTDDVLYRDGYV
+575 IERYTDDVLYRDGYI
-590 QKSNNAVITNWF
+590 QRNTNAVITNWF

-645 SGNII
+645 SGNIV
-650 ECIFSIVDNEGVYQD
+650 ECVFSIVDNEGVYQD
-665 LDTMRKD
+665 LDTMKKD

-729 EGCGYTLIGE
+729 DGCGYTLIGE

-811 SEVAYKVTTRDGKK
+811 SEVAYKVTTRNGKK

-877 EADKMREFHK
+877 EADKMREFRK